1 MPSAAEAFFAGEFAD
16 GSHGRVSD
24 GSADGTFLQQKRAVQ
39 PAGPRDSLSAAV
51 GVGVLIVVFAQ
62 PDWAAVDAIANRI
75 AALYARHP
83 VYVRLRT
90 GVLRAISSG
99 RAATRRGWRI
109 LAVRAADRCGSRL
122 QFVSVAARG
131 MRGVCRFVCDLRVG
145 RFFAAG
151 IAKIFAGVCVG
162 MGWPDPVLHHR
173 CTPALRDRL
182 AAGNISGL
190 AGKAYFFEQE
200 RWRSCVRG
208 ERFVRRRSRVR
219 EASQAARSSTAPPA
233 EAFPEWPRGWYVIG
247 QSQQLKRGPIG
258 VDLWGRRLVCF
269 RSAEGKPVVMD
280 ARCWHMGAD
289 LSAGSVVDGQIV
301 CPFHGWRYGPS
312 GRCEQIPSQ
321 AEIPHC
327 AHQRSYCAAEVAGSV
342 FAFPSSHSDYPVP
355 FFAGTN
361 AGELI
366 ASPPF
371 EFVID
376 CPWWLVGTNGFDLQ
390 HFDGPHHRRLVGQP
404 SIEASHPAARRIVA
418 TFEVCG
424 EDWRDW
430 LTRRFAGRRVTMD
443 VTVWSG
449 TLAFVVAHFHD
460 SRNGDRGASG
470 TTSYGMTEICPIAS
484 APAWKSL
491 ARITIFR
498 RRRRGRRYLDW
509 IDVRIKRHFIRAF
522 LKPDTL
528 LLNGAKYD
536 PNHFINADRQM
547 IDYLQWL
554 VIASLNESIS
564 EEPT

>member
-1 MPSAAEAFFAGEFAD
+1 
-16 GSHGRVSD
+16 
-24 GSADGTFLQQKRAVQ
+24 
-39 PAGPRDSLSAAV
+39 
-51 GVGVLIVVFAQ
+51 
-62 PDWAAVDAIANRI
+62 
-75 AALYARHP
+75 
-83 VYVRLRT
+83 
-90 GVLRAISSG
+90 
-99 RAATRRGWRI
+99 
-109 LAVRAADRCGSRL
+109 
-122 QFVSVAARG
+122 
-131 MRGVCRFVCDLRVG
+131 
-145 RFFAAG
+145 
-151 IAKIFAGVCVG
+151 
-162 MGWPDPVLHHR
+162 
-173 CTPALRDRL
+173 
-182 AAGNISGL
+182 
-190 AGKAYFFEQE
+190 
-200 RWRSCVRG
+200 
-208 ERFVRRRSRVR
+208 VR

-449 TLAFVVAHFHD
+449 TLAFVVAHFHV